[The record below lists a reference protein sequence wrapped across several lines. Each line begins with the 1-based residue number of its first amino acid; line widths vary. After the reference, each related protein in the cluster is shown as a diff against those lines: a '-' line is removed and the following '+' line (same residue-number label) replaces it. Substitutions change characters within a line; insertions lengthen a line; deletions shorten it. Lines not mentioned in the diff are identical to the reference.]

1 MDITYL
7 LFLQTLRETFGSIFD
22 NFMLQ
27 ITALGEGTVTFFLLA
42 SIYWCVDKRVGQY
55 MAFNVALQCTWN
67 QFLKPLFRIERP
79 WVRDERIHPVEA
91 ALSGAGGYSF
101 PSGHTARAVAVWGA
115 AGSGVW
121 RRKAYRAAGI
131 LCWVIVAAVM
141 FSRNYLGVHTPQDVL
156 VSLILGIGV
165 LWVTAKA
172 LVIAERYPFGDL
184 LVCGLGCIFCFLP
197 MLKVGCLSNA
207 GAGMGFM
214 LGWLFERRLVQFEI
228 KDNAAERMTRLL
240 VGGLLLLLLWKAA
253 TPFLTLFMPSK
264 YAGFFASFVLAVY
277 IMAGYPFLWCVWE
290 RCLEDLPGKRKRAS
304 ALAAGMVL
312 VVVVASVIPL
322 QVRRN
327 AAKER
332 EAQRLQAEADA
343 AAENAGAASG
353 DMGAEQGQDKEYFE
367 EAQTVEN
374 TGFQIIAHRG
384 YSDVFPENTLAAF
397 RGALDIGT
405 DYIELD
411 VQLTKDGQAVV
422 SHDDT
427 LLRTTGVDARICDLT
442 YAELQELDAGGWFNA
457 SFAGE
462 KIPTLR
468 EVLDLI
474 RGTDC
479 KVYLELKDIGEVAGF
494 EETIVETAEA
504 CHMTGRCLFASFQYR
519 YLERLRELNPDLKIL
534 YNTTSGR
541 TDLPEVFPAD
551 YYGLSIETAR
561 ADTIEA
567 IHQAGKRAFVW
578 TANTP
583 AQMKNMQA
591 AGADGIVTNR
601 PGLAKVVCR
610 PEYGYLAENYER
622 SVVMPGLY
630 GVDLPEKCAEMV
642 VQGFSKAGNVLLV
655 SAYSKA
661 EENSILYMT
670 DLAGRLIRIVDLGFR
685 AHTGGIAYD
694 EDHDLLWVTGPEGK
708 VYAVRYSSLLDAT
721 YQGEIQVSFDAG
733 LVNHGGAK
741 VTSFLTYE
749 AGELFVGS
757 YVDRE
762 KGRLNR
768 YDLSDPASPALVSSV
783 MIPERIQ
790 GITFQRDM
798 CTGERFML
806 LSQSYQT
813 EDSHLLRFAYQEETE
828 DYGEPL
834 ESHVLPEGS
843 EQIQMSAEGM
853 YVLFES
859 ACRPYRETARIPND
873 QIYVIR
879 Q

>member
-7 LFLQTLRETFGSIFD
+7 LFLQTLRETFGGIFD

-27 ITALGEGTVTFFLLA
+27 ITALGEGTITFFLLA
-42 SIYWCVDKRVGQY
+42 SIYWCVDKRIGQY
-55 MAFNVALQCTWN
+55 MGFNVALQCTWN
-67 QFLKPLFRIERP
+67 QFLKPLFHIERP
-79 WVRDERIHPVEA
+79 WIRDERMHPVEA

-115 AGSGVW
+115 AGSGMW
-121 RRKAYRAAGI
+121 KKKAYRAAGI

-156 VSLILGIGV
+156 VSFVLGIGV

-172 LVIAERYPFGDL
+172 LEMAERYPFGDF
-184 LVCGLGCIFCFLP
+184 LVCGLGCLLCFLP

-214 LGWLFERRLVQFEI
+214 LGWLVERRLIRFEI
-228 KDNAAERMTRLL
+228 KGSFSARMTRLIM
-240 VGGLLLLLLWKAA
+240 GGLLLLLLWKATA
-253 TPFLTLFMPSK
+253 PFLSLFMPSK
-264 YAGFFASFVLAVY
+264 YAGFFASFALAVY
-277 IMAGYPFLWCVWE
+277 IMAVWPFLWCVWE
-290 RCLEDLPGKRKRAS
+290 RCAAGVAGKRRRALV
-304 ALAAGMVL
+304 LAVGMVAAVL
-312 VVVVASVIPL
+312 VASVIPL

-327 AAKER
+327 AAKEQQTEQQQTE
-332 EAQRLQAEADA
+332 EAADNTGVVSDGAQAGESEA
-343 AAENAGAASG
+343 
-353 DMGAEQGQDKEYFE
+353 GQDKEPAE
-367 EAQTVEN
+367 KAE

-397 RGALDIGT
+397 QGALDIGV

-411 VQLTKDGQAVV
+411 VQLTKDGQAVI

-427 LLRTTGVDARICDLT
+427 LLRTTGLDARICDLT
-442 YAELQELDAGGWFNA
+442 CDELEELDAGGWFDA
-457 SFAGE
+457 SFADE
-462 KIPTLR
+462 RIPTLR
-468 EVLDLI
+468 EALELI
-474 RGTDC
+474 RDTDC
-479 KVYLELKDIGEVAGF
+479 HVYLELKDIGEIPGF
-494 EETIVETAEA
+494 EETILEIADA
-504 CHMTGRCLFASFQYR
+504 CHMTERCLFASFQYR
-519 YLERLRELNPDLKIL
+519 YLERMKELNPDVKIL
-534 YNTTSGR
+534 FNTTSGR
-541 TDLPEVFPAD
+541 TDLAEVFPAE
-551 YYGLSIETAR
+551 YYGLSIETAG

-567 IHQAGKRAFVW
+567 IHRAGKRAFVW

-601 PGLAKVVCR
+601 PGLAKVVSR
-610 PEYGYLAENYER
+610 PEYEYLVENYER

-630 GVDLPEKCAEMV
+630 SVNLPEICADMV
-642 VQGFSKAGNVLLV
+642 VQGFTKCGNVLLV

-670 DLAGRLIRIVDLGFR
+670 DLSGRLLRIVDLGFR
-685 AHTGGIAYD
+685 AHTGGIAWD
-694 EDHDLLWVTGPEGK
+694 EEHDLLWVTGPEGM
-708 VYAVRYSSLLDAT
+708 VYAVRYSSLLDDS
-721 YQGEIQVSFDAG
+721 YQGEILVSFEAG
-733 LVNHGGAK
+733 LTNHVGDK
-741 VTSFLTYE
+741 VASFLTYE
-749 AGELFVGS
+749 EGELFVGS
-757 YVDRE
+757 YVNGAE
-762 KGRLNR
+762 GRLHR
-768 YDLSDPASPALVSSV
+768 YDLSDPANPAPLSSV

-798 CTGERFML
+798 RTGERFML

-813 EDSHLLRFAYQEETE
+813 EDSHLLRFEYKEETE
-828 DYGEPL
+828 EYREPL